1 MALRERRW
9 YASGSQAELDGGV
22 VASEQC
28 PRCAERRVGAFRY
41 CRTCGLDF
49 DALRLGRA
57 EVAPRRDDIPP
68 PTSAIARPGMAATAV
83 ATRPAP
89 SAVAVAEPPTV
100 PSPGRTP
107 VSPGTDAATSAAAS
121 PAAAQQATWPSSTA
135 SWPPPPTTTWPPPSA
150 TPVEPPEPSAS
161 PDGSARPLRPVFALP
176 EADRRPRP
184 TVPHAAPVAAP
195 TMDGSGRRGV
205 AGPTVLVASS
215 APAGSGAGA
224 AGPGLFRMGTIVPAI
239 AMALAAILVVWVL
252 ATRIAAPSS
261 EGGTTEG
268 ASSTA
273 VPGAPASGAGLGAD
287 APGASSAGEVG
298 GSVERVIVSNKAIIV
313 TAGEPARFTG
323 ESAAYA
329 WRSLT
334 FEDDRATVSW
344 EVTAPAGSACR
355 MTWQFVS
362 DGGVGPNGRV
372 EGAEGSSDEGAGRY
386 DIPFREGSL
395 AVSSTCA
402 RWALSIQGVGD

>member
-1 MALRERRW
+1 
-9 YASGSQAELDGGV
+9 V

-41 CRTCGLDF
+41 CRTCGLDY
-49 DALRLGRA
+49 DGLRLGRA
-57 EVAPRRDDIPP
+57 DVAPRRDDIPP

-89 SAVAVAEPPTV
+89 AAVAVAEPATV
-100 PSPGRTP
+100 STPGRTP
-107 VSPGTDAATSAAAS
+107 VATGADVATSSASS
-121 PAAAQQATWPSSTA
+121 PAAAQRATWPSSTA
-135 SWPPPPTTTWPPPSA
+135 TWPPPATTWPPPSA
-150 TPVEPPEPSAS
+150 APVEPLEPLEPSVS
-161 PDGSARPLRPVFALP
+161 PDGSGRSLRPVFALP
-176 EADRRPRP
+176 EADRRRP
-184 TVPHAAPVAAP
+184 TVPPAAPIAAP
-195 TMDGSGRRGV
+195 TIDRGGRSGV

-215 APAGSGAGA
+215 APAASGSGAQA
-224 AGPGLFRMGTIVPAI
+224 TGPGLFRMGTIVPAI

-261 EGGTTEG
+261 DGGTTEG

-273 VPGAPASGAGLGAD
+273 VPGAPASGVGLGAD
-287 APGASSAGEVG
+287 APGASGAGGVG
-298 GSVERVIVSNKAIIV
+298 GSIERVIVSNKAIIV

-402 RWALSIQGVGD
+402 RWTLSVQGVGD